1 MASILR
7 YYINSNELPSV
18 PKMKKKIVQSHQKIE
33 NIQVFLKW
41 CGSCK
46 EIITLSALQIFLY
59 TIEPMDIVIQYFQKA
74 RQNTITRRHKP
85 NKKST
90 GLLLQLLQLSKTRQP
105 YEEKYLISELSMA
118 EMFEYSSLAN
128 DVEMGIDALSF
139 DTDQNNITY
148 EYESFNQTER
158 ICSDMLVVHSED
170 LTTGK

>member
-90 GLLLQLLQLSKTRQP
+90 GLLQLLQLSKTRQL

-139 DTDQNNITY
+139 NDLNQNTY
-148 EYESFNQTER
+148 EYESFNQAER
-158 ICSDMLVVHSED
+158 VCSEMLVIHSED
-170 LTTGK
+170 LTTRK

>member
-18 PKMKKKIVQSHQKIE
+18 PKMKKKIVLSHQKIE

-90 GLLLQLLQLSKTRQP
+90 GLLLLLQLSKTRQP
-105 YEEKYLISELSMA
+105 YEEKHLISELSMA

-139 DTDQNNITY
+139 DNTDQQNITY
-148 EYESFNQTER
+148 EYESFNQAER
-158 ICSDMLVVHSED
+158 VCSEMLVVHSED

>member
-85 NKKST
+85 NKKSP
-90 GLLLQLLQLSKTRQP
+90 GLLQLLQLSKTRQL
-105 YEEKYLISELSMA
+105 YEEKYLSTKIFQISW
-118 EMFEYSSLAN
+118 
-128 DVEMGIDALSF
+128 
-139 DTDQNNITY
+139 
-148 EYESFNQTER
+148 
-158 ICSDMLVVHSED
+158 
-170 LTTGK
+170 